1 MNNFITISLITIL
14 LIGCEQSQKPTVEII
29 QPSDFTNQIVELQ
42 QKIDKIDLLEKQ
54 FPNLIPVLENQK
66 TIINGHIIAMKNSE
80 VK

>member
-1 MNNFITISLITIL
+1 LNNFITISLISIL
-14 LIGCEQSQKPTVEII
+14 LIGCEQSRKPTVEII